1 MPDDPIR
8 DEIDEHLRMREEWL
22 RGKGSADP
30 AGEARRMMGNS
41 GQVYEETRRV
51 WIAQWMEDLLRD
63 LRYAWR
69 GFLHSPSFTLTA
81 IVTIALGIGSASAV
95 FSVVDRILFRPLP
108 YADEKRLTWFGMQAP
123 ISGGEEFVLGSDYR
137 AWKIDQTVF
146 EEMTSSQTWSDC
158 NLFLENPMRAR
169 CVRLEANF
177 FSVMGVGPRLGRG
190 FSAEEDQANG
200 PRTAMISSGLWQ
212 ERFGGSP
219 EVLKQT
225 IAVDG
230 NVRQIV
236 GVLPAD
242 FEIPS
247 MVHPDIVLPQ
257 EVDWTTQR
265 RGESTIIMQAFGRLK
280 HGVSLQQAEAA
291 MQPLM
296 VEALKFVPERFRK
309 EVKFKIYPLRER
321 QIRAVKI
328 ASLVLL
334 SAVGC
339 LLLISCLNVA
349 NLVLAR
355 SVSREQEFVVR
366 KAIGAGRGALVRQML
381 AESIL
386 LGLIGGI
393 LGIALGWALLKMFI
407 AIAPSGLPRLAE
419 SSLDGRVAATALIAS
434 LATGF
439 LFGVFPA
446 LRSARNS
453 AGRRTTGIVR
463 QGLVAV
469 QLAISLVL
477 LADAGLLAQS
487 LYRLQQVPLGFN
499 PQSVTAAHL
508 FLAGSRFPNQESRF
522 IFLERLEESLRSVPG
537 VGSVAIAD
545 SLPPS
550 GQTLAMIYSNISIEG
565 KPRIPE
571 GTGGMVVHRFITP
584 SYFSTMGI
592 SIVRGRAFSETDR
605 KTNDSMIL
613 SERLASKMFP
623 SEDAIGRRVKS
634 PGRSLWKTVVGVAAD
649 VKNAELSS
657 NDDPEYYELWSRESG
672 PRYVSVVLKTGQP
685 QTAANILRQEVWRL
699 DKATPVKIE
708 TLEGRVSELH
718 TRPRFQAALMIFF
731 AAMGLILAAVGLYG
745 VLSFLVTQRTREIGV
760 RMAVGATK
768 QNVIGLVL
776 RQAGRWTIAGIVT
789 GLGGAIVAG
798 QWLRT
803 LLFGVEARDP
813 GTLVGVVFLLVAI
826 AFLAAWLPARRAA
839 SIDPMQ
845 ALRSE

>member
-41 GQVYEETRRV
+41 GHVYEETRRV

-108 YADEKRLTWFGMQAP
+108 YADEKRLKWFGMQAP

-137 AWKIDQTVF
+137 AWKTDQTVF
-146 EEMTSSQTWSDC
+146 ASMTSAQWGSDC
-158 NLFLENPMRAR
+158 NLFLENPLRAT
-169 CVRLEANF
+169 CIRLEANF
-177 FSVMGVGPRLGRG
+177 FSTMGIAPQLGRG
-190 FSAEEDQANG
+190 FTAEEDQANG
-200 PRTAMISSGLWQ
+200 PRTAIISSGLWQ

-219 EVLKQT
+219 TVLQQT

-230 NVRQIV
+230 SIREIV
-236 GVLPAD
+236 GVLPAN
-242 FEIPS
+242 FESPN
-247 MVHPDIVLPQ
+247 MVHPDVVLPQ
-257 EVDWTTQR
+257 EIDWTTQR
-265 RGESTIIMQAFGRLK
+265 GGDGTFLIQAFGRLK
-280 HGVSLQQAEAA
+280 PGISFAQAEAE

-296 VEALKFVPERFRK
+296 AESLKAVPERFRK
-309 EVKFKIYPLRER
+309 EVKFKVYPLRDR
-321 QIRAVKI
+321 QVRGVKTG
-328 ASLVLL
+328 SFVLL
-334 SAVGC
+334 GAVGC

-349 NLVLAR
+349 NLLLAR
-355 SVSREQEFVVR
+355 SASRDREFAVR
-366 KAIGAGRGALVRQML
+366 KAIGAGRGALIRQL
-381 AESIL
+381 LTESVL
-386 LGLIGGI
+386 LGLFGGV
-393 LGIALGWALLKMFI
+393 LGVALGWLLLKVFVV
-407 AIAPSGLPRLAE
+407 IAPSGLPRLSEAA
-419 SSLDGRVAATALIAS
+419 LDGRVILTAFIAS

-439 LFGVFPA
+439 VFGVFPA
-446 LRSARNS
+446 LRSSGNHMS
-453 AGRRTTGIVR
+453 RRTTSVVR

-477 LADAGLLAQS
+477 LTSAGLLAQS
-487 LYRLQQVPLGFN
+487 LYRLQQTRLGFN
-499 PQSVTAAHL
+499 PQHLTTAQI
-508 FLAGSRFPNQESRF
+508 FLDQKRYPSAESRLMF
-522 IFLERLEESLRSVPG
+522 HERLEESLRSIPG
-537 VGSVAIAD
+537 IGGVAISD

-550 GQTLAMIYSNISIEG
+550 PPGMLMIYSNISIEG
-565 KPRIPE
+565 KPAIAQ
-571 GTGGMVVHRFITP
+571 GTGGMIAHRYVSP
-584 SYFSTMGI
+584 AYFSTLGI
-592 SIVRGRAFSETDR
+592 PILRGRAFAETDR
-605 KTNDSMIL
+605 KTNDTMVI
-613 SERLASKMFP
+613 SELLAAKMFP
-623 SEDAIGRRVKS
+623 GEDPIGRRVKS
-634 PGRSLWKTVVGVAAD
+634 PGRSPWKTVIGVAAD
-649 VKNAELSS
+649 VKNGNLAV
-657 NDDPEYYELWSRESG
+657 NNPEYYELGNRENG
-672 PRYVSVVLKTGQP
+672 PRFFSVVLKASDTS
-685 QTAANILRQEVWRL
+685 TAARLLREEVSRL
-699 DKATPVKIE
+699 DKTIPVKVE
-708 TLEGRVSELH
+708 TITGHVSKLH
-718 TRPRFQAALMIFF
+718 ARPRFQAVLMIFF
-731 AAMGLILAAVGLYG
+731 AVTGVVLAAVGLYG

-760 RMAVGATK
+760 RMAVGATR
-768 QNVIGLVL
+768 QNVVVLVL